1 MTTRPAAEKAIR
13 QERAR
18 TAPEEGGTVSAAL
31 NGSLFGNIPW
41 GVLLIAVG
49 IGCYFNIPFEPAP
62 HHTALAILAILL
74 LWLTTTR
81 LPLLHPAIT
90 ALLITGIGFAAALY
104 RTHSVSTPL
113 LQAGLKPYSVTM
125 TVREAIPLAH
135 NRIRYIGDVKSL
147 SRLSP
152 ASLPTR
158 IRLRATD
165 QGPRFE
171 YGDQICGRA
180 MLDRPKGPLLPGGYD
195 FGRALWF
202 DQIGGT
208 GFAIST
214 FRLCNRPVNRVAEQA
229 VTLSSLIAGLR
240 RTIADRLDSA
250 LEEPHRALARALIL
264 GDRGRI
270 AEEDLKALR
279 NAGLGHL
286 LAISGLHMAVFAGTV
301 FFLVRAGLA
310 LSPTLAQ
317 QYPIKKWAA
326 IAALVG
332 GGVYF
337 LISGQ
342 SIPTQRAFLMI
353 GIIFLAILTE
363 RPALT
368 LRNVGIAALVI
379 LLFRPESLMSP
390 GFQMSFAAVT
400 ALIVFY
406 QMTLTLKPL
415 QRLSDYMNQLNW
427 LRPAYYLLGICLTS
441 LIATAAT
448 APFAIFHFH
457 QLSYMG
463 PVGNMLAIPIFSV
476 LLMPAAVSTLA
487 LMPLGMEGIALA
499 PLSLAIDLLLASA
512 HWTASFDPAVIK
524 TGVITATSVILM
536 TLAVMMMIFV
546 PGKLRWAGLPL
557 LAAAILTAPPNRRP
571 DVYINRD
578 GSLVAIRAEEGRLYA
593 PDGRKAS
600 FALQNWLR
608 ADGDSRSASDS
619 RDSLYFRCDDQACSG
634 KTGTKSASSSQRKK
648 VSLVKTLSALAEECN
663 SAEIIIYTHRVSR
676 PCKSA
681 AIILSRTELKQSGAA
696 TIYIDKQG
704 NITMK
709 KANAHRRKRIWS
721 GR

>member
-1 MTTRPAAEKAIR
+1 MTTKLTADAEIPRRAKLPA
-13 QERAR
+13 
-18 TAPEEGGTVSAAL
+18 EEGGTITAAL
-31 NGSLFGNIPW
+31 NGSLFGNLPW
-41 GVLLIAVG
+41 GVLLIAAG
-49 IGCYFNIPFEPAP
+49 IGIYFSFPAEPTAP
-62 HHTALAILAILL
+62 LVALGILAILL
-74 LWLTTTR
+74 LWVTTTR
-81 LPLLHPAIT
+81 RPLLHPVIT
-90 ALLITGIGFAAALY
+90 ALLITTIGFGAALY
-104 RTHSVSTPL
+104 RTHSVGTPL
-113 LQAGLKPYSVTM
+113 LQPGLKFYIVKMRIT
-125 TVREAIPLAH
+125 EAIPLAH
-135 NRIRYIGDVKSL
+135 NRIRYIGDVQSL
-147 SRLSP
+147 SRVPS
-152 ASLPTR
+152 ARLPKR

-171 YGDQICGRA
+171 YGDLICGRA
-180 MLDRPKGPLLPGGYD
+180 MLDRPKGPLRPGGYD

-202 DQIGGT
+202 DRIGGT
-208 GFAIST
+208 GFAISSL
-214 FRLCNRPVNRVAEQA
+214 RHCNAQPQQTAPPA
-229 VTLSSLIAGLR
+229 TTMASLIASLR

-270 AEEDLKALR
+270 ADEDLKALR
-279 NAGLGHL
+279 EAGLGHL

-310 LSPTLAQ
+310 ISPTLAQ

-326 IAALVG
+326 LAALAG
-332 GGVYF
+332 GSVYF

-353 GIIFLAILTE
+353 GIVFLAILTE

-368 LRNVGIAALVI
+368 LRNVGIAAMVI
-379 LLFRPESLMSP
+379 LLFRPESLLSP

-406 QMTLTLKPL
+406 QLTLTARPL
-415 QRLSDYMNQLNW
+415 QQISDFTRQVTW
-427 LRPAYYLLGICLTS
+427 LRPLYYLFGICLTS

-448 APFAIFHFH
+448 APFAIYHFH

-476 LLMPAAVSTLA
+476 LLMPSAVSTLA
-487 LMPLGMEGIALA
+487 LMPLGLEGLALA

-536 TLAVMMMIFV
+536 TLAAMLIIFV
-546 PGKLRWAGLPL
+546 LGRLRWAGVPL
-557 LAAAILTAPPNRRP
+557 LVAAIFTAPPPRKP
-571 DVYINRD
+571 DIYINRD
-578 GSLVAIRAEEGRLYA
+578 GSLVAIRAQDGRLYA
-593 PDGRKAS
+593 PDGRKAT
-600 FALQNWLR
+600 FALTNWLR

-619 RDSLYFRCDDQACSG
+619 RDSLFFRCDDEACSG
-634 KTGTKSASSSQRKK
+634 TTGDQTAPAPQRKK
-648 VSLVKTLSALAEECN
+648 VSLVRTMGALAEECRT
-663 SAEIIIYTHRVSR
+663 ADIVIYNRSITR
-676 PCKSA
+676 PCKNA
-681 AIILSRTELKQSGAA
+681 AMVLSRQELTLGGAT

-704 NITMK
+704 KITIR